1 MLDREVLIE
10 VKDLCKSYGENTVL
24 ENLSTNIYKGEVI
37 AIVGPFGCGKST
49 FLRSLNLL
57 ERPESGEILFNGV
70 DITDKKVNINKVRE
84 KIGMV

>member
-37 AIVGPFGCGKST
+37 AIVGPSGCGKST